1 MTSCHVTNVTNDCLP
16 IVLLRREEVTYAEKS
31 LGISLFKNL
40 ELGGRNAARPVP
52 GFSLIQVSIP
62 KQQTVD
68 LGLGR

>member
-1 MTSCHVTNVTNDCLP
+1 MTNVTNDCLP

-31 LGISLFKNL
+31 LGISLFKNS
-40 ELGGRNAARPVP
+40 ELGGRNVRPVP

-68 LGLGR
+68 LELGR